1 MKRLHVHV
9 SVANLEESIG
19 FYKALF
25 DAEPSIRKPDYAKW
39 MLDDPRVNF
48 AISNRRSKAGLDH
61 LGIQAE
67 SEAELAEL
75 QQRLERA
82 AVPSDT
88 EIGTSCCYSKS
99 DKHWTVDP
107 QGIAWE
113 SFHTLESIPTFNSAG
128 AEEQSTGA
136 CCAPKATTIAFRSRL

>member
-9 SVANLEESIG
+9 SVASLSESVG
-19 FYKALF
+19 FYTALF
-25 DAEPSIRKPDYAKW
+25 GIAPSVHKSDYAKW

-48 AISNRRSKAGLDH
+48 AISNHGAKVGLDH

-67 SEAELAEL
+67 NSSELDELK
-75 QQRLERA
+75 QRLEQA
-82 AVPSDT
+82 SLPSRT
-88 EIGTSCCYSKS
+88 ETGTNCCYAKS

-113 SFHTLESIPTFNSAG
+113 SFQTLENIPTFGKVTAKSDN
-128 AEEQSTGA
+128 A
-136 CCAPKATTIAFRSRL
+136 CCAPASETIAFGRRP